1 MIICYTYTAPQQE
14 VVTGFLIFGLALF
27 TIFSLKLRKLLQTT
41 QIIYTLKRSNP
52 KKSFHFLGLPD
63 LSLPNGIQEAD
74 GRTRLEPS
82 SIPFSSTKDNK
93 RLGGLGCLTFL
104 FLWPSF
110 TILSLFASKGFETS
124 TQRPLGSWIDSRCN

>member
-41 QIIYTLKRSNP
+41 QIVYTLKRSNP

-74 GRTRLEPS
+74 G
-82 SIPFSSTKDNK
+82 SIPFSSTKDNE
-93 RLGGLGCLTFL
+93 RLSDLGCLTSL